1 LILRA
6 CRSDRG
12 CGQRSQDGLDI
23 TRRETSGGVTDE
35 RTVFA
40 VEDGGQ
46 RRIYRQIIEDRGE
59 RSLKLRFAGRFTVG
73 SG

>member
-1 LILRA
+1 
-6 CRSDRG
+6 
-12 CGQRSQDGLDI
+12 
-23 TRRETSGGVTDE
+23 VTDE